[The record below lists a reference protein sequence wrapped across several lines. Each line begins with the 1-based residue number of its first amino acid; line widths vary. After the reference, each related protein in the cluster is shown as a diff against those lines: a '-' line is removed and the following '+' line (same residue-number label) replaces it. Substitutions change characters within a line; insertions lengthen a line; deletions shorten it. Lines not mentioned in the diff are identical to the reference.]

1 MPVIDLRLLKT
12 FLTVLETG
20 TYSQA
25 AIELDYAQ
33 STVTKHM
40 QLLEGA
46 YHGTK
51 LLRRQGTRM
60 VPTEEGLAL
69 QRYAEQILQLYE
81 ASRREIVSP
90 EKRVIRIGATNTL
103 ADTYLPLAISQLKAA
118 CPDTAIRLT
127 NGNPQFLYA
136 LLRSGQLDAM
146 FIIDTQCRYQG
157 FAVRRIRQES
167 MVVAVPP
174 LHPLSKK
181 DAASFDDIRDE
192 SFILTENGCSYRK
205 ILVNEFSRHGLS
217 PRIVMELDSTQAIKQ
232 AILQKYGIGF
242 LPALL
247 LRRPDLLTPVPFH
260 TEYAPAC
267 SWIVYAPNATC
278 TRPLMDR
285 IADTILQ
292 AYPE

>member
-1 MPVIDLRLLKT
+1 MIDLRLLKT

-25 AIELDYAQ
+25 AVRLDYAQ

-51 LLRRQGTRM
+51 LLRRQGARM
-60 VPTEEGLAL
+60 VPTAEGLAL

-81 ASRREIVSP
+81 ASCRDIAPP

-118 CPDTAIRLT
+118 CPDITIHLT
-127 NGNPQFLYA
+127 NGNPQFLYG

-146 FIIDTQCRYQG
+146 FVIDTQCRYRD
-157 FAVRRIRQES
+157 FSVRQIRREP
-167 MVVAVPP
+167 MVIAVPP

-181 DAASFDDIRDE
+181 DTVSFDDIQDE

-205 ILVNEFSRHGLS
+205 LLLNEFSKHGLS
-217 PRIVMELDSTQAIKQ
+217 PRIVME
-232 AILQKYGIGF
+232 
-242 LPALL
+242 
-247 LRRPDLLTPVPFH
+247 
-260 TEYAPAC
+260 
-267 SWIVYAPNATC
+267 
-278 TRPLMDR
+278 
-285 IADTILQ
+285 
-292 AYPE
+292 

>member
-1 MPVIDLRLLKT
+1 MIDLRLLKT
-12 FLTVLETG
+12 FMTVLETG

-25 AIELDYAQ
+25 AVELDYAQ

-51 LLRRQGTRM
+51 LLRRQDARM

-81 ASRREIVSP
+81 ASCRDIAPPP

-118 CPDTAIRLT
+118 CPDITIHLT

-136 LLRSGQLDAM
+136 LLRSGQLDVM
-146 FIIDTQCRYQG
+146 FVIDTQCRYRD
-157 FAVRRIRQES
+157 FSVRRIRREP
-167 MVVAVPP
+167 MVIAVPP

-181 DAASFDDIRDE
+181 GIVSFDDIRDE
-192 SFILTENGCSYRK
+192 AFILTENGCSYRK
-205 ILVNEFSRHGLS
+205 LLLNEFSKHGRS
-217 PRIVMELDSTQAIKQ
+217 PRIVMELDSAQAIKQ

-242 LPALL
+242 LPALVVH
-247 LRRPDLLTPVPFH
+247 RTDLLVPIPFRSEH
-260 TEYAPAC
+260 APAC
-267 SWIVYAPNATC
+267 SWIVYAPNGVC
-278 TRPLMDR
+278 TPSLMDR
-285 IADTILQ
+285 IADSVLQ
-292 AYPE
+292 VYPE

>member
-1 MPVIDLRLLKT
+1 MIDLRLLKT

-25 AIELDYAQ
+25 AVKLDYAQ

-51 LLRRQGTRM
+51 LLRRQGARM
-60 VPTEEGLAL
+60 VPTAEGLAL

-81 ASRREIVSP
+81 ASCRDIAPP

-118 CPDTAIRLT
+118 CPDVTIHLT
-127 NGNPQFLYA
+127 NGNPQFLYG

-146 FIIDTQCRYQG
+146 FVIDTQCRYRD
-157 FAVRRIRQES
+157 FSVRQIRREP
-167 MVVAVPP
+167 MVIAVPP

-181 DAASFDDIRDE
+181 DTVSFDDIQDE

-205 ILVNEFSRHGLS
+205 LLLNEFSKHGLS
-217 PRIVMELDSTQAIKQ
+217 PRIVMELDNAQATKQ

-242 LPALL
+242 LPALVV
-247 LRRPDLLTPVPFH
+247 RRTDLLVPIPFRS
-260 TEYAPAC
+260 EYAPAY
-267 SWIVYAPNATC
+267 SWIVYAPNGVCAQ
-278 TRPLMDR
+278 PLVDR
-285 IADTILQ
+285 IADSVLQ
-292 AYPE
+292 VYPE